1 MIQKEKFISEEYPKG
16 DTIQVVML
24 VLFLATW
31 VLDSFLFKFAV
42 YGSIVP
48 WYLRAAVGLLVILY
62 GAYLVDASHKLVIDM
77 DEPVLV
83 DWGVYSKVRHPM
95 YLGIMLVYL
104 GFAVSTLSIISMLLL
119 AGIFLV
125 YDMFAEYE
133 ESNII
138 EILGQRYLDYR
149 TQVKRWLPL

>member
-24 VLFLATW
+24 GLFIATW
-31 VLDSFLFKFAV
+31 VLDSFMFKFTA

-48 WYLRAAVGLLVILY
+48 WYLRAIVGLLVILF
-62 GAYLVDASHKLVIDM
+62 GAYLVDASHKLVIDV

-95 YLGIMLVYL
+95 YLGI
-104 GFAVSTLSIISMLLL
+104 II
-119 AGIFLV
+119 
-125 YDMFAEYE
+125 
-133 ESNII
+133 
-138 EILGQRYLDYR
+138 
-149 TQVKRWLPL
+149 